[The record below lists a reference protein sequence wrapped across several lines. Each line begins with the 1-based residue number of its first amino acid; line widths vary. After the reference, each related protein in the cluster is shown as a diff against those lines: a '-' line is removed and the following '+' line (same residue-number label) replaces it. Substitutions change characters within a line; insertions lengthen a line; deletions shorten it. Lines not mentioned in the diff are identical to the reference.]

1 MNDANHA
8 RAADLAARLASARLV
23 VLDVD
28 GTLTDG
34 GIAYLE
40 GDEKREVLRFH
51 VHDGIASEW
60 LRAAGLKV
68 AWISGRASRAAAH
81 RASVLKI
88 DVVALGVG
96 DKRAELER
104 VQRELSIAPEATVSM
119 GDDVPDLGLRARS
132 SVFAAPADACV
143 QVRAVADVVTSRSG
157 GHGALRELAEA
168 ILRARGSFDAL
179 VAGYS
184 R

>member
-8 RAADLAARLASARLV
+8 RAADLEARLASARLV

-34 GIAYLE
+34 GIGYLE

-51 VHDGIASEW
+51 VHDGIALEW
-60 LRAAGLKV
+60 LRAEGLKI

-104 VQRELSIAPEATVSM
+104 VQRELQIAPAATISM
-119 GDDVPDLGLRARS
+119 GDDLPDLGLRARS
-132 SVFAAPADACV
+132 SVFAAPADACAP
-143 QVRAVADVVTSRSG
+143 VRDLADLVTSRDG
-157 GHGALRELAEA
+157 GHGAVRELAEA
-168 ILRARGSFDAL
+168 ILRARGRFEAL
-179 VAGYS
+179 VAGYA

>member
-1 MNDANHA
+1 MNHA
-8 RAADLAARLASARLV
+8 RAADLDTRLARARLV

-51 VHDGIASEW
+51 VHDGIAIEW
-60 LRAAGLKV
+60 LRAAGVKV

-88 DVVALGVG
+88 DVVALGVH

-104 VQRELSIAPEATVSM
+104 VQRELAIAPEATVSM
-119 GDDVPDLGLRARS
+119 GDDLPDLGLRARS
-132 SVFAAPADACV
+132 SVFAAPADACA
-143 QVRAVADVVTSRSG
+143 QVLDAADLVTSRSG
-157 GHGALRELAEA
+157 GRGAVRELAEA
-168 ILRARGSFDAL
+168 LLRAQGGFDAL
-179 VAGYS
+179 VAGYA